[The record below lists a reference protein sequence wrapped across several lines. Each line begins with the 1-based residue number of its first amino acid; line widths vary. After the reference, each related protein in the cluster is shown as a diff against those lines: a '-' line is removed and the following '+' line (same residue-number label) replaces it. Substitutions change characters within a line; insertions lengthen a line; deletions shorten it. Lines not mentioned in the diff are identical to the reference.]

1 MIKCDHDDDVMFSSS
16 QAVSLGRV
24 EPANLLLEGG
34 ANCGS
39 RTGPPHK
46 TPLHL
51 AAAGGNIEIMM
62 MLVRRGANWKVRLTN
77 FLRTL

>member
-1 MIKCDHDDDVMFSSS
+1 M
-16 QAVSLGRV
+16 SLGRV

-62 MLVRRGANWKVRLTN
+62 MLVRRGANWKVSV
-77 FLRTL
+77 RTEYTEYLSREYS